1 MSRYSG
7 VSIVGVGE
15 TQYERI
21 PSRPALGYL
30 TDSINIALKDCGL
43 RWKDIDGLALNG
55 VDPDNAVTVAEH
67 FGLAPRWVY
76 QGAGGNAFPIISI
89 LAAADAIKN
98 GDAEVIV
105 VAAAAASTPQKHR
118 EWVINFN
125 KPMRD
130 YVVSYGFGG
139 ENGYFGLIERR
150 HRHEYGTTREQLG
163 KLAVTQ
169 RGHAMLNPNALFG
182 TELTLEAYLSARLI
196 ADPLRLFDCVMPC
209 AGGDALVLVS
219 TERALSLGIP
229 DVRIRGGGQHHNH
242 APQDI
247 VALTYGWA
255 DFADRMFEDAGI
267 GREDVDLIQPYD
279 DYPIMNLIQLED
291 LGFCAKGE
299 GGEFIERTSFT
310 IDGQLPLNTGGGQ
323 LSVGQAGAAGGL
335 LGTVE
340 TVRQLLGRAGARQV
354 KNARIGLA
362 NGFGMTAYGKGLSA
376 STIILENTLERSE
389 K

>member
-7 VSIVGVGE
+7 VSIVGFGE
-15 TQYERI
+15 VQYERK
-21 PSRPALGYL
+21 PSRPALNYL
-30 TDSINIALKDCGL
+30 VDSINIALEDCGL
-43 RWKDIDGLALNG
+43 GWRDIDGIALNG

-67 FGLAPRWVY
+67 FGLSLRWVY
-76 QGAGGNAFPIISI
+76 QGSGGNAYPIISTI
-89 LAAADAIKN
+89 AAADAIMN
-98 GDAEVIV
+98 GEAEVIV
-105 VAAAAASTPQKHR
+105 VAAAAAETPQKHR

-169 RGHAMLNPNALFG
+169 RGHARLNPNALLR
-182 TELTLEAYLSARLI
+182 TELTLDEYLSARLI

-219 TERALSLGIP
+219 NDRAKALGVP
-229 DVRIRGGGQHHNH
+229 AVTIRGAGQHHNH

-255 DFADRMFEDAGI
+255 DFADAMFDDAGI
-267 GREDVDLIQPYD
+267 GRNDVDMVQPYD
-279 DYPIMNLIQLED
+279 DYPIMSLIQLED
-291 LGFCAKGE
+291 LGFCSKGE
-299 GGEFIERTSFT
+299 GGRFIEETDLT
-310 IDGQLPLNTGGGQ
+310 ITGVLPLNTGGGQ

-354 KNARIGLA
+354 ENARIGLA
-362 NGFGMTAYGKGLSA
+362 NGYGMTAYGKGLSA
-376 STIILENTLERSE
+376 SSIILEAPLARDG
-389 K
+389 